1 MNPLVTAAQVVADP
15 ARVSDVDP
23 AALPALLAQLTT
35 AAAVVAVRLS
45 AIEPR
50 SAEAAATSGGD
61 RLLTAKEAAVVLN
74 LSTDFLYKHEA
85 AKAFRVRIGSEV
97 RFSLV
102 GIQKFIER
110 HRGR

>member
-1 MNPLVTAAQVVADP
+1 VIHLDALLADP
-15 ARVSDVDP
+15 ARVADVEP

-35 AAAVVAVRLS
+35 AAAAVAARLATVVPVSDNGTASVAS
-45 AIEPR
+45 
-50 SAEAAATSGGD
+50 GD
-61 RLLTAKEAAVVLN
+61 RLLTAKEAAVLLN

-97 RFSLV
+97 RFSLT
-102 GIQKFIER
+102 GIQRFIER

>member
-1 MNPLVTAAQVVADP
+1 MIRLEALLADP
-15 ARVSDVDP
+15 ARVAEVEP

-35 AAAVVAVRLS
+35 AAAAVAARLS
-45 AIEPR
+45 AIAPA
-50 SAEAAATSGGD
+50 SDNGTAPVAGGD
-61 RLLTAKEAAVVLN
+61 RLLTAKEAAVLLN

-102 GIQKFIER
+102 GIQRFIER

>member
-1 MNPLVTAAQVVADP
+1 VIRLEALLADP
-15 ARVSDVDP
+15 ARVAEVEH

-35 AAAVVAVRLS
+35 AAAAVAARLS
-45 AIEPR
+45 TIAPA
-50 SAEAAATSGGD
+50 SDNGTAPVAGGD
-61 RLLTAKEAAVVLN
+61 RLLTAKEAAVLLN

-102 GIQKFIER
+102 GIQRFIER